1 MIFYLFLAH
10 SRQEKARLPISK
22 NGALPS
28 PPKLEGTGK
37 AHTYERLR
45 PGGRQGHL
53 YAGKNHLA
61 SASAQASRRS
71 M

>member
-1 MIFYLFLAH
+1 MIFYLNF
-10 SRQEKARLPISK
+10 SRTRVKKKRGRPISK

-28 PPKLEGTGK
+28 PPKLEGTGE

-53 YAGKNHLA
+53 
-61 SASAQASRRS
+61 
-71 M
+71 

>member
-1 MIFYLFLAH
+1 MYF
-10 SRQEKARLPISK
+10 SRTRMKKKRGCPKSK
-22 NGALPS
+22 NDAHLPS

-53 YAGKNHLA
+53 
-61 SASAQASRRS
+61 
-71 M
+71 